1 MQAVLRR
8 KLIDLNASTT
18 KLEQA
23 YTTSLTAYMKVPEQK
38 EAHTPKRSRR
48 QEVIK
53 LGWNQPNKNKQNYT
67 KNQLNQELVLWENQQ
82 NR

>member
-53 LGWNQPNKNKQNYT
+53 LG
-67 KNQLNQELVLWENQQ
+67 
-82 NR
+82 